1 MLQFKLSLLC
11 LLSMNQGPVDFL
23 EVPPGNFFVKGG
35 AAGWTIAGGGA
46 DAGVGDTDH
55 GAPVFDFQAW
65 LGQSVQT
72 GWSNAPI
79 CYTPLR
85 KSLHEHP

>member
-1 MLQFKLSLLC
+1 M
-11 LLSMNQGPVDFL
+11 DFI
-23 EVPPGNFFVKGG
+23 EVHSGNFFVKGG
-35 AAGWTIAGGGA
+35 AAGWAITGGGA

-72 GWSNAPI
+72 GLVKGAHLLHPI
-79 CYTPLR
+79 EEEP
-85 KSLHEHP
+85 S